1 MPDIS
6 GFLSFFDFFSF
17 DFAIEGWPGLSCAM
31 GEDYY
36 DRLLITM
43 LTPLIMLVCVC
54 LVSSLLL
61 TLYKTKVNGSMLM
74 RVGLTTITF
83 LHTMVSAKTMGAY
96 VSQEVNGVRYV
107 DADTTKLYTS
117 ATHDGWLI
125 GVSLYTVA
133 FVFGYPLVLGVLVMF
148 HREQMK
154 EQVDTSGWQV
164 TGRCDEWHHMMNG

>member
-1 MPDIS
+1 LSRLPRIGVQIISLFSSMAGRVMPDIS

-74 RVGLTTITF
+74 
-83 LHTMVSAKTMGAY
+83 
-96 VSQEVNGVRYV
+96 
-107 DADTTKLYTS
+107 
-117 ATHDGWLI
+117 
-125 GVSLYTVA
+125 
-133 FVFGYPLVLGVLVMF
+133 
-148 HREQMK
+148 
-154 EQVDTSGWQV
+154 
-164 TGRCDEWHHMMNG
+164 